1 VTSMAVKISFEQT
14 VAEIEAAYIALEHK
28 LGWRFLNVSKDV
40 LRNNPQIALITANPG
55 GDSIPPDHGTASC
68 ESGCAYLSEIW
79 GNSKKG
85 QSSLQKQVQWLFDAI
100 ANQIN
105 FADGGEALMESS
117 LIAYYIPFRSPRL
130 AMLPHKKASLGFA
143 RSLWSSLFEHIHPK
157 LILTIDPAAFKA
169 FGELLQQRFSTHP
182 PQHRV
187 MQTGWGAYTAEVKR
201 FGHGDNIT
209 TLVRLPHLSTFKLF
223 SRSEC
228 KPFTD
233 EILAV
238 ACVHL

>member
-1 VTSMAVKISFEQT
+1 MVAQISFDQA
-14 VAEIEAAYIALEHK
+14 VSEIEASYLALGHT

-40 LRNNPQIALITANPG
+40 LLKHPRIALITVNPG
-55 GDSIPPDHGTASC
+55 GTGYTPGHGTASC
-68 ESGCAYLSEIW
+68 ENGCAYLSEIW

-85 QSSLQKQVQWLFDAI
+85 QSSLQKQVQCLFEAI

-105 FADGGEALMESS
+105 FAAGGDALMESS

-130 AMLPHKKASLGFA
+130 AMLPRKKESLAFA
-143 RSLWSSLFEHIHPK
+143 HSLWSSLFENIHTK

-169 FGELLQQRFSTHP
+169 FGDLLQQRFPTPS

-187 MQTGWGAYTAEVKR
+187 MQTGWGAYKAEVKR

-223 SRSEC
+223 SRPEC

-233 EILAV
+233 AILAD